1 MIYYLNISL
10 FKYFIYMLFK
20 TKRFQLST
28 NIIRNKKNKQNNNI
42 TVDKV
47 ENVNRDRIK
56 ILNMIT
62 CIIYSFNISYK
73 ESVKIYYFLYYI
85 SI

>member
-42 TVDKV
+42 TADKV
-47 ENVNRDRIK
+47 EDVNRDRIK

-73 ESVKIYYFLYYI
+73 ESVKIYHFLYYI

>member
-42 TVDKV
+42 TADKV
-47 ENVNRDRIK
+47 EDANRDRIK
-56 ILNMIT
+56 II
-62 CIIYSFNISYK
+62 
-73 ESVKIYYFLYYI
+73 
-85 SI
+85 